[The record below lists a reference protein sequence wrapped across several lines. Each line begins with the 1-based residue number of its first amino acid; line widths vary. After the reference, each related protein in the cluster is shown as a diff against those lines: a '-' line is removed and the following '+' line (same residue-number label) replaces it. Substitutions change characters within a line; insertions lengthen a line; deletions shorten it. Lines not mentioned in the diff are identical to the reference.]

1 MSMSTVEQPVR
12 RAFALLHFSTLFLHR
27 LIDDLL
33 DILKT
38 FVSPGMTYS
47 RSAGLI
53 DRDDRIMESI
63 STTPERF

>member
-12 RAFALLHFSTLFLHR
+12 RAFRLPDSLPFVVHR
-27 LIDDLL
+27 LMDDFL